1 MFFRAWETYG
11 LCARPVKAHTVSLDI
26 GMPDPGLKGTDTTP
40 PGSVDFFQRG
50 KPSRFF
56 ERKKPMRPLTTHVG
70 YRRLWHA
77 DGFEPR
83 AVSKIYTMGS
93 FYLTCSI
100 SHMTLDRQKT
110 SVQILIPKMKYDG
123 CTDMEEHKNLI
134 CTNDGAQAFFAPFGF
149 PIHGEYYD
157 YGYID
162 EIKRDRNV
170 EQIEEFFGANIDDII
185 KHIGRTR
192 DWTPPKNAELYGELY
207 MTFFRTEVLE
217 FLERGWD
224 TVNLTDPYDY
234 SGDAYLKKFIDL
246 ATKAPTMEQKSEVL
260 EKRSRGE
267 ELTEDDHDIMFHSE
281 YEVFGSSNCY
291 IKSTMDR
298 NFLKLLGVD
307 FEVQLNDVLKQST
320 FLTRFGW
327 GLDRILLP
335 SVYGSQETN
344 FEETYLLNDLVND
357 LLINDM
363 ENEYDDYDE
372 EDGGNSQKARI
383 IKAHNR
389 NKAIRELGI

>member
-1 MFFRAWETYG
+1 M
-11 LCARPVKAHTVSLDI
+11 
-26 GMPDPGLKGTDTTP
+26 KGKTD
-40 PGSVDFFQRG
+40 
-50 KPSRFF
+50 
-56 ERKKPMRPLTTHVG
+56 ETTHYPSG
-70 YRRLWHA
+70 ERRKWMHA
-77 DGFEPR
+77 GSSP
-83 AVSKIYTMGS
+83 ASVSKTYKMGS

-123 CTDMEEHKNLI
+123 CTDMKEHKNLI

-170 EQIEEFFGANIDDII
+170 EQIEDFFGAKIDDII

-192 DWTPPKNAELYGELY
+192 DWTPPKNAELYEDLH

-224 TVNLTDPYDY
+224 TVNLTNPQKY
-234 SGDAYLKKFIDL
+234 SSDAWLKEFIDL
-246 ATKAPTMEQKSEVL
+246 AKKAPSIEQKAVVN

-267 ELTEDDHDIMFHSE
+267 DLTEEDYEILFHSD
-281 YEVFGSSNCY
+281 YQVFGSSACY
-291 IKSTMDR
+291 IKSSMDR
-298 NFLKLLGVD
+298 NFLMLLGVD
-307 FEVQLNDVLKQST
+307 FETQLNDVIKQST

-327 GLDRILLP
+327 GLDRVLLP

-344 FEETYLLNDLVND
+344 FQETYLLNDFVND
-357 LLINDM
+357 LLIQDM